1 MVKMK
6 TNAFENATSIEVKKV
21 IKAKSKE
28 IEKGNAGE
36 KESKKVVKK
45 IELIMS
51 YDVTEAF
58 VIDSSKRKRE
68 FVMRYWFDEI
78 NYKGEEKP
86 RFEYLPMDSEFRNR
100 CSLILEKYKLD
111 NSVVRFEE
119 AFVYIMLNAK

>member
-6 TNAFENATSIEVKKV
+6 TTALENATKMETKKMTKVKEMENGN
-21 IKAKSKE
+21 SKE
-28 IEKGNAGE
+28 KEKKIMA
-36 KESKKVVKK
+36 KK

-68 FVMRYWFDEI
+68 FVMRYWFDKI
-78 NYKGEEKP
+78 KYKGEEKS

-100 CSLILEKYKLD
+100 CAFILEKYTLD

-119 AFVYIMLNAK
+119 AFVYVMLNAN